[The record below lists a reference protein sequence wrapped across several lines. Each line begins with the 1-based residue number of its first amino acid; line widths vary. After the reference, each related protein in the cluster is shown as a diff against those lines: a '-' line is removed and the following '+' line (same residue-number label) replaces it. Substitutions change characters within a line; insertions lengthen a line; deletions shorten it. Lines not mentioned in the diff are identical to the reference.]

1 MRPFQTL
8 AIGLAGAAIA
18 SASDVSSLTK
28 DTFNDFVKEH
38 DLALLEC
45 KYYPGASISEPSA
58 NSFVSSSLRSMSLL
72 NILM

>member
-45 KYYPGASISEPSA
+45 KFYLGASSSEPSA

-72 NILM
+72 NILE